1 MTFLKNLKIRGKL
14 FLGFFLML
22 AITVFIA
29 AFGIININTINT
41 NYTLMEDFPTA
52 RYNTLNY
59 MHSEIIDLKRI
70 NATMAFHLG
79 DALTLNTLRF
89 EFTQGKTNIN
99 RHLDNYQNSL
109 HADTQISPV
118 RRTELLA
125 EANNL
130 RSLLERY
137 EREVLQGMYTTAL
150 QGIVGDPESRARVE
164 TFFRLGAQIYELI
177 NAAATTLMEG
187 ARITN
192 ENRFLEIQATTQAT
206 NAIMMVFT
214 AVGLVLGILI
224 ALVIASAVTKPIGLL
239 SSALGDVANGDL
251 TKRLPE
257 IGKDEIAQASRSY
270 NKSMDEFGRMIT
282 TIKNQSVVLTD
293 IGNDLASNMT
303 ETASAMNQIAA
314 NIQNI
319 KNRVMN
325 QSASV
330 TETKSTMEQVTANI
344 GKLNNHVESQ
354 AAAVTQSSAAIEEMI
369 ANIQSVTTSLAKN
382 TANVK
387 ELQES
392 SETGRSSL
400 HEVATDIQDIAKES
414 EGLMEI
420 NSVMENIASQTNL
433 LSMNAAIEAAHAG
446 DAGRGFAVV
455 ADEIR
460 KLAESSGEQSKIIGK
475 VLKKIKESIE
485 KISRSTDR
493 VINRF
498 ETIDLGVRTVAEQE
512 ENIRNAMEEQ
522 SHGSKQILQSSG
534 QVNDITQQVKAGSVE
549 MFNGS
554 KEVIQEAKNLE
565 RVTQEIT
572 GGMNEMALGAEE
584 VNKAVLA
591 VNELTGRTKENI
603 SSLAQ
608 AVLRFKV

>member
-1 MTFLKNLKIRGKL
+1 MVFLKNFKIRAKL
-14 FLGFFLML
+14 LFGFFLL
-22 AITVFIA
+22 VVITVFLA
-29 AFGIININTINT
+29 VFGIININTLNT
-41 NYTLMEDFPTA
+41 NYILMQDFPA
-52 RYNTLNY
+52 KRYNTLNY
-59 MHSEIIDLKRI
+59 LATEIMDFRHI
-70 NATMAFHLG
+70 ATAMAFRIGDHAVLSGLQREAAASSVAADQLIDDYIDNMNADWQINPERRAELLPEANYIRDMLHLYSNEVMGGLFVAAWEGSVG
-79 DALTLNTLRF
+79 DA
-89 EFTQGKTNIN
+89 
-99 RHLDNYQNSL
+99 
-109 HADTQISPV
+109 A
-118 RRTELLA
+118 
-125 EANNL
+125 
-130 RSLLERY
+130 
-137 EREVLQGMYTTAL
+137 
-150 QGIVGDPESRARVE
+150 SRARIDSYLNVRAE
-164 TFFRLGAQIYELI
+164 IYEEIAGAFKVLRDGAQ
-177 NAAATTLMEG
+177 TTMS
-187 ARITN
+187 
-192 ENRFLEIQATTQAT
+192 NRYIEIQATTQNT
-206 NAIMMVFT
+206 IVIMIVLT
-214 AVGLVLGILI
+214 IVGVLLG
-224 ALVIASAVTKPIGLL
+224 VIVAMIISGMVTKPVSLL

-270 NKSMDEFGRMIT
+270 NKSMDEFGKMISS
-282 TIKNQSVVLTD
+282 IKNQSVVLTD
-293 IGNDLASNMT
+293 IGNDLANNMT
-303 ETASAMNQIAA
+303 ETASAMNEIAA
-314 NIQNI
+314 NIQSI
-319 KNRVMN
+319 KSRVTN
-325 QSASV
+325 QSAGV
-330 TETKSTMEQVTANI
+330 TQTNSTMEQVTTNI
-344 GKLNNHVESQ
+344 GKLSVHVESQ

-369 ANIQSVTTSLAKN
+369 ANIQSVTTVLAKN
-382 TANVK
+382 ATNVK

-400 HEVATDIQDIAKES
+400 HEVAADIQDIAKES